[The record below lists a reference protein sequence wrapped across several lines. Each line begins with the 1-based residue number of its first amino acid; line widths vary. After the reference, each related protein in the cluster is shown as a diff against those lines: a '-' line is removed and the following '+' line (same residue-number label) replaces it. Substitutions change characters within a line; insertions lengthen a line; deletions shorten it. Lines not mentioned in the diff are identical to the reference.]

1 VHNPLSDD
9 DCSALLHLLAVV
21 EASTHAAPDGLMAR
35 HTRDGLVA
43 CGLLATDD
51 PTREVGDALARL
63 QARYRFSLGE
73 YTERTIGQAAE
84 LAGSPS
90 CADPPGVPTGE

>member
-21 EASTHAAPDGLMAR
+21 EASVDADPDGLVAR

-43 CGLLATDD
+43 CRLLAADD

-73 YTERTIGQAAE
+73 YIERTIGPAAE
-84 LAGSPS
+84 PTDDSSSACL
-90 CADPPGVPTGE
+90 PGVPTGE